1 MSLRHLAR
9 KHTKVWEQISAFLFA
24 QSNIG
29 PFGYENWMVL
39 FGVPA
44 FVILILVMEG
54 RW

>member
-1 MSLRHLAR
+1 M
-9 KHTKVWEQISAFLFA
+9 WEQISAFLFA

-29 PFGYENWMVL
+29 PFEYENWMVL

-44 FVILILVMEG
+44 CIVLILMIEG